1 MREFNMKK
9 LISILFLSLF
19 SLVTIEVYAED
30 ITELSR
36 YTTVKNQATRAQINP
51 LLMTVQVHFPQSVQ
65 TVGEGMEYLLRYSG
79 YALVDPTTMS
89 EDAQQML
96 TQPLPIV
103 DRALGPLSL
112 QEALEVLAGKHV
124 FQLVQDPLHR
134 KVSFTL
140 LPEMRG
146 HDAATAP

>member
-1 MREFNMKK
+1 MKAKK
-9 LISILFLSLF
+9 LYLLLLLIF
-19 SLVTIEVYAED
+19 SSTCFSEET
-30 ITELSR
+30 TELSR
-36 YTTVKNQATRAQINP
+36 YTTVKNQAARAQINP

-65 TVGEGMEYLLRYSG
+65 TVGEAMEYLLRYSG
-79 YALVDPTTMS
+79 YALVDPATMS

-103 DRALGPLSL
+103 DRSLGPLSL

-140 LPEMRG
+140 LPEMRD

>member
-1 MREFNMKK
+1 MMIKK
-9 LISILFLSLF
+9 IISTVFFSLF
-19 SLVTIEVYAED
+19 SLVTIQTNAEG

-79 YALVDPTTMS
+79 YALVDPAAMS
-89 EDAQQML
+89 KDAQQML

-103 DRALGPLSL
+103 DRSLGPLSL

-124 FQLVQDPLHR
+124 FQLIQDPLHR

-146 HDAATAP
+146 HDAATTR